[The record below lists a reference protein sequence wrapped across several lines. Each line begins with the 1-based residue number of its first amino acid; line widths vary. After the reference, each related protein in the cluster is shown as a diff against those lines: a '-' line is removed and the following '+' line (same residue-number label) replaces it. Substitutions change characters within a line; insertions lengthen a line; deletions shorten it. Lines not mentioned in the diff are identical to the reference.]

1 MCFRFIAITL
11 ILTVIPLFVVR
22 GTLLMNI
29 QDKLWSERVDS
40 IERHSSFLA
49 SQMIK
54 LGYFDGENENII
66 NNLITQLDSIYDG
79 RVIVV
84 DENFTVL
91 RDSYSRINDR
101 KVISPEVV
109 ACMDGQETEPFY
121 DKTYD
126 MGGDG
131 SPGD

>member
-101 KVISPEVV
+101 KVISPKWWPAWMVRRQNLF
-109 ACMDGQETEPFY
+109 MIRL
-121 DKTYD
+121 
-126 MGGDG
+126 MIWWRR
-131 SPGD
+131 